1 MLFILKNQM
10 KATFYTLLFTNLTH
24 MAIKRDTRSQI
35 GRVVSRCGLVPL
47 LCVTF
52 RTAYI
57 SSICGT
63 VPNVRTEREADSGET
78 EKYEVVIPAER

>member
-1 MLFILKNQM
+1 M

-24 MAIKRDTRSQI
+24 MAIKRDTKPQI
-35 GRVVSRCGLVPL
+35 GQVVSRRGLVSL
-47 LCVTF
+47 YVTF

-63 VPNVRTEREADSGET
+63 APNVRTEREADSGET
-78 EKYEVVIPAER
+78 EKYEVEIPAER

>member
-10 KATFYTLLFTNLTH
+10 KATFYTLLFAILTN
-24 MAIKRDTRSQI
+24 MATKRDTKPQI
-35 GRVVSRCGLVPL
+35 CRVISRRGLVSLPY
-47 LCVTF
+47 VTF

-63 VPNVRTEREADSGET
+63 APNVRTEREADSGVT
-78 EKYEVVIPAER
+78 EKYEVEIPAER